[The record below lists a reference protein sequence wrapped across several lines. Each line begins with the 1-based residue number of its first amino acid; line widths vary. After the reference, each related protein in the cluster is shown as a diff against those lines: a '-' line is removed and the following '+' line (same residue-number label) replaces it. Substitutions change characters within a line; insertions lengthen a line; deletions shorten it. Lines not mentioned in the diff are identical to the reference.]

1 MIRTPPRSTLTDTLF
16 PYTTLFRSP
25 RPVRFFRTPSGQAYA
40 FQFHVVA
47 ERQTPGNFLVMS
59 PTGGGKSTVIAHLL
73 GGLAKFAGVR
83 SYLFDSKE
91 GARYMVE
98 TMGGL
103 YMGRSE
109 ERRVGKSVSVRVD
122 LGGRRIIKKKTQ

>member
-40 FQFHVVA
+40 FPFHVVA

-59 PTGGGKSTVIAHLL
+59 PTGGGKSTVIAHFL

-83 SYLFDSKE
+83 RHLFDSNE
-91 GARYMVE
+91 VDRYMVD
-98 TMGGL
+98 TMCVI
-103 YMGRSE
+103 YMGFGLLQMTPL
-109 ERRVGKSVSVRVD
+109 VVS
-122 LGGRRIIKKKTQ
+122 